1 MIYIP
6 RKIIKRQAIVVLV
19 LSFLIALLVYTGGDW
34 RVEGQIKEPEQV
46 EAISAFAPHRI
57 IKNAVVYA
65 YTSRVEETDGDLFTT
80 ASGEKVRTGIV
91 ANNCLEFGTKV
102 DINGFVYE
110 VKDRM
115 NRRYTDCDGQW
126 YFDIWMD
133 DLAEAR
139 KWGKKTTDILVYV
152 PQD

>member
-1 MIYIP
+1 MFQ
-6 RKIIKRQAIVVLV
+6 KQLMVLIF
-19 LSFLIALLVYTGGDW
+19 LSSLIALLAYTGGDW
-34 RVEGQIKEPEQV
+34 RVEGQIKETEV
-46 EAISAFAPHRI
+46 EAISVFAPHRI

-65 YTSRVEETDGDLFTT
+65 YTSRVEETDGDPFTT